1 MEKIKFKNPKK
12 YKGIVES
19 VFVKE
24 GQPVKK
30 NQVLA
35 VISTQLEKFEILSTI
50 DGVIRNIYVIESL
63 IVSHGDTVF
72 DIFSDKEIKVLLKK
86 PSNINDTLRE
96 GLNEFGYLEKLING
110 SEIDE
115 EEIEMT
121 FENDDDLSKLQNFS
135 QDFEQETN
143 LGAPEK
149 LEKDYQIESIQE
161 EKEEAPGLL
170 TQEMS
175 NLSYSIM
182 EKLNKEENDNNKEI
196 IEYSQEIITTSSSN
210 ENSDQIIAD
219 TQEIL
224 VSSNL
229 AEEIKQDNQEL
240 KSPDSI
246 EENNEI
252 IENTQEV
259 LVTSNIIEE
268 ESQKDERNTLIH
280 ESEAV
285 SSENQETAK
294 EIKNSNY
301 KSSIN
306 VDINQIE
313 KIIKNNEQFENK
325 FSVIEEKEKEVKDKI
340 KDIDIKINNFNSK
353 LYQKIKDSNRE
364 IENDINKFNNKFEE
378 VNTRVNKF
386 ISESKENSSKAISS
400 LLTKVNQKINNLDE
414 KVKEISS
421 LSLKNSRNNDH
432 VNEKTVLLTKKD
444 IATFSFKLDI
454 TALVNL
460 QALMIEPLKE
470 SGVDL
475 ELNAFYT
482 KALKK
487 TLNKYNEL
495 DSKDSFIRLIK
506 ADNNSI
512 KDTVVK
518 IERDSN
524 ILDISKQI
532 AQNNKMNN
540 HNIKVSIFDLS
551 NLGIDNA
558 NFGLSNNSVIS
569 IYISSLSNYFKED
582 GNLSSFVKISF
593 AFNQN
598 VIEIEDA
605 VMFGKEFVSILR
617 NPGFLI

>member
-12 YKGIVES
+12 YKGIVEN

-35 VISTQLEKFEILSTI
+35 IISTQLEKFEILSTI

-72 DIFSDKEIKVLLKK
+72 DIFSNKEIKVLLKK

-110 SEIDE
+110 SDNDE
-115 EEIEMT
+115 ENEIT
-121 FENDDDLSKLQNFS
+121 FENDDLSKMQNFS
-135 QDFEQETN
+135 QNLEQETN
-143 LGAPEK
+143 LDISMKENYEIDFKENEK
-149 LEKDYQIESIQE
+149 
-161 EKEEAPGLL
+161 APGLL
-170 TQEMS
+170 TQEIS
-175 NLSYSIM
+175 NLSYSIID
-182 EKLNKEENDNNKEI
+182 EWNKEENHENDIVTENNQDALVNSNLNSEELQKDEESNLVEEKEI
-196 IEYSQEIITTSSSN
+196 ALRAIQEN
-210 ENSDQIIAD
+210 
-219 TQEIL
+219 
-224 VSSNL
+224 
-229 AEEIKQDNQEL
+229 EEIQQTRLDNQENKKEEL
-240 KSPDSI
+240 K
-246 EENNEI
+246 N
-252 IENTQEV
+252 
-259 LVTSNIIEE
+259 L
-268 ESQKDERNTLIH
+268 
-280 ESEAV
+280 
-285 SSENQETAK
+285 
-294 EIKNSNY
+294 
-301 KSSIN
+301 IN
-306 VDINQIE
+306 VDFNQIDKVIKSNE
-313 KIIKNNEQFENK
+313 KFENK
-325 FSVIEEKEKEVKDKI
+325 FNVIEENEKEFKNKF
-340 KDIDIKINNFNSK
+340 KDIDVKINNFNSK

-378 VNTRVNKF
+378 LNTRINKF
-386 ISESKENSSKAISS
+386 ISESKENSSKTITS

-414 KVKEISS
+414 KVKEISL
-421 LSLKNSRNNDH
+421 LSLKNSRNDEK
-432 VNEKTVLLTKKD
+432 VNEKTVLLSKKN

-454 TALVNL
+454 TALVSL
-460 QALMIEPLKE
+460 QTLMVEPLKE

-475 ELNAFYT
+475 ELNAFYI

-495 DSKDSFIRLIK
+495 DSKDSLIRLIK
-506 ADNNSI
+506 VENNSI
-512 KDTVVK
+512 KDTVVEVE
-518 IERDSN
+518 IDSN
-524 ILDISKQI
+524 ILDISKDI

-558 NFGLSNNSVIS
+558 NFGLSNNSLIS

-598 VIEIEDA
+598 VLEIEDA
-605 VMFGKEFVSILR
+605 IMFGKEFVSILR